1 MRTVTMLTAVAL
13 AFGLAAA
20 PAMAEEDWGAWD
32 ANEDGVIDNEEFDA
46 GFGESGVFGNW
57 DADGDGMLSED
68 EFGEGVYGSYDDDE
82 SGVIEE
88 PEFGDIGDDMGDG
101 GFWDV

>member
-1 MRTVTMLTAVAL
+1 MLRMIVSIVLGSDEPVRCQGRKLSGLPVAMIL
-13 AFGLAAA
+13 DDQTPRHELQ
-20 PAMAEEDWGAWD
+20 ERRR
-32 ANEDGVIDNEEFDA
+32 
-46 GFGESGVFGNW
+46 
-57 DADGDGMLSED
+57 D
-68 EFGEGVYGSYDDDE
+68 EFNIGVYNSYDTDD